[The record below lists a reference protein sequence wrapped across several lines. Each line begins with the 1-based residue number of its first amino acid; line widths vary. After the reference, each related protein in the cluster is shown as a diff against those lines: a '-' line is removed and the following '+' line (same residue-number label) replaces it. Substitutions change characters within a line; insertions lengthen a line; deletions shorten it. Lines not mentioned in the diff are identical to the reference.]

1 MNNQISLF
9 KDKKITNQI
18 INNLLEIK
26 ESYELPD
33 KLMTLLLDNNSMTML
48 FDKFMEY
55 DIDLTKDLF
64 RDYFQE
70 QHADRKGLK
79 QDYTPDAICKIISK
93 LQNEKDTILDVC
105 SGTGALSLFSY
116 NENNELSITCEE
128 ISQRSIST
136 LLFNL
141 AIRNIH
147 GYVYRKDVLKN
158 EILDVYQLE
167 KGEKY
172 SIITKVENVKQRKYS
187 TIISNPPYSI
197 EWQPKYDE
205 RFNNYELAPKSKADF
220 AFILDILYR
229 LDENGKAFMILP
241 HGVLFREQAEGKIR
255 KQLIDNNL
263 IDSIIGLPDKMFLN
277 TQIPTCILILNKNKK
292 DNNILF
298 IDSSKNCINQ
308 AKQNDMSDEQ
318 INKIIE
324 TYKNR
329 KEIEKYSHLATYDE
343 IVKNDYNLNIPR
355 YVDTFE
361 DEPLPDLKETVQDLI
376 KLEKETKE
384 TEHELKKML
393 ERLEGTTPEE
403 KEYYSKAI
411 KPLMEWLV

>member
-1 MNNQISLF
+1 MDNQMSLF
-9 KDKKITNQI
+9 RDKKITNQT

-33 KLMTLLLDNNSMTML
+33 KLMTLLLDNNSMTIL

-147 GYVYRKDVLKN
+147 GYVYRKDVVKN

-172 SIITKVENVKQRKYS
+172 SIIIKVENVKQRKYS

-205 RFNNYELAPKSKADF
+205 RFNNYELAPKSNADF

-241 HGVLFREQAEGKIR
+241 HGVLFRGQAEGKIR

-292 DNNILF
+292 DNNIWF

-355 YVDTFE
+355 YVDNFE
-361 DEPLPDLKETVQDLI
+361 KEEEIDLSELLKEM
-376 KLEKETKE
+376 KETDAE
-384 TEHELKKML
+384 INQVQNDFVGLLKTLTSTDADVNASPKDFIKMI
-393 ERLEGTTPEE
+393 EG
-403 KEYYSKAI
+403 
-411 KPLMEWLV
+411 

>member
-9 KDKKITNQI
+9 KDKKITNKI

-128 ISQRSIST
+128 ISQRSLST
-136 LLFNL
+136 LIFNL

-147 GYVYRKDVLKN
+147 GYV
-158 EILDVYQLE
+158 
-167 KGEKY
+167 
-172 SIITKVENVKQRKYS
+172 
-187 TIISNPPYSI
+187 
-197 EWQPKYDE
+197 
-205 RFNNYELAPKSKADF
+205 
-220 AFILDILYR
+220 
-229 LDENGKAFMILP
+229 
-241 HGVLFREQAEGKIR
+241 
-255 KQLIDNNL
+255 
-263 IDSIIGLPDKMFLN
+263 
-277 TQIPTCILILNKNKK
+277 
-292 DNNILF
+292 
-298 IDSSKNCINQ
+298 
-308 AKQNDMSDEQ
+308 
-318 INKIIE
+318 
-324 TYKNR
+324 
-329 KEIEKYSHLATYDE
+329 
-343 IVKNDYNLNIPR
+343 
-355 YVDTFE
+355 
-361 DEPLPDLKETVQDLI
+361 
-376 KLEKETKE
+376 
-384 TEHELKKML
+384 
-393 ERLEGTTPEE
+393 
-403 KEYYSKAI
+403 
-411 KPLMEWLV
+411 